1 MTRPP
6 ADEAVLLDKAR
17 AGDQAAFSELVA
29 RYETGIRL
37 HCYRMLGS
45 FHDAEDVTQEVLVRA
60 WRHLGSFDGRSSLHT
75 WLYRIATNRCLTSRA
90 RRVPEAPAGAAFAPP
105 PPNAPEAEV
114 ADLQPFPDAYL
125 GGLVPQEPGAVYDL
139 RESVSLAFL
148 TVIQLLPARQRAVL
162 LLRDVL
168 GFSAAETAQQLEMT
182 VAGVNSALQR
192 ARAALEPHRASGRI
206 PGKPRP
212 AGDESERRLIGR
224 YVAAWHANDVPAL
237 LSLLREDALLT
248 MPPFP
253 AAYGGRH
260 AIGKFLRSV
269 PAGGRLDQITL
280 VPARANLQPA
290 VAAYI
295 GDNDGGG
302 CSAYGI
308 MVLTVDGDHIIE
320 ITGFADPAL
329 FKAFCLPGRLE
340 GRRGLRRKPRRPGPR
355 DHRRHRRRGQRAQ
368 DVRRTGVHAE
378 RPHVHRHCR

>member
-1 MTRPP
+1 MSH
-6 ADEAVLLDKAR
+6 AQANEAALLKQAQ
-17 AGDQAAFSELVA
+17 AGDQAAFSGLVTRHEA
-29 RYETGIRL
+29 GIKLR
-37 HCYRMLGS
+37 CYRMLGS

-60 WRHLGSFDGRSSLHT
+60 WRHLGSFDGRSSLRT

-90 RRVPEAPAGAAFAPP
+90 RRFPEAPAAAAFVPP
-105 PPNAPEAEV
+105 PPNAPEVEV

-125 GGLVPQEPGAVYDL
+125 GGLAPQEPGAVYDL

-168 GFSAAETAQQLEMT
+168 GFSAAETAQLLETT
-182 VAGVNSALQR
+182 VAGANSALQR

-212 AGDESERRLIGR
+212 AGDETERQLLGR
-224 YVAAWHANDVPAL
+224 YVAAWHANDIPTL

-253 AAYGGRH
+253 AAYRGRH
-260 AIGKFLRSV
+260 AIGQFLRSV

-280 VPARANLQPA
+280 VQARANLQPA
-290 VAAYI
+290 AAAYVR
-295 GDNDGGG
+295 DNDGGG
-302 CSAYGI
+302 ATAYGI

-320 ITGFADPAL
+320 ITGLADPAL
-329 FKAFCLPGRLE
+329 FPDFGLPARLE
-340 GRRGLRRKPRRPGPR
+340 G
-355 DHRRHRRRGQRAQ
+355 
-368 DVRRTGVHAE
+368 
-378 RPHVHRHCR
+378 

>member
-1 MTRPP
+1 VSHAQ
-6 ADEAVLLDKAR
+6 ADEAALLNQAR
-17 AGDQAAFSELVA
+17 AGDQAAFSSLVT
-29 RYETGIRL
+29 RYEAGIRL
-37 HCYRMLGS
+37 HCYRTLGS

-60 WRHLGSFDGRSSLHT
+60 WRHLGSFDGRSSLRT
-75 WLYRIATNRCLTSRA
+75 WLYRIATNRCLTSRT
-90 RRVPEAPAGAAFAPP
+90 RRFPEAPAGAAFVPP
-105 PPNAPEAEV
+105 PPNAPEVEV

-125 GGLVPQEPGAVYDL
+125 GGLAPPEPGAVYDL

-148 TVIQLLPARQRAVL
+148 TVIQLLPSRQRAVL

-168 GFSAAETAQQLEMT
+168 GFSAAETAQLLETT
-182 VAGVNSALQR
+182 VAGANSALQR

-212 AGDESERRLIGR
+212 AGDQTERQLLGR

-253 AAYGGRH
+253 AAYRGH
-260 AIGKFLRSV
+260 DTIGQFLRSV

-290 VAAYI
+290 VAAYVR
-295 GDNDGGG
+295 DSDGGG
-302 CSAYGI
+302 ATAYGI

-329 FKAFCLPGRLE
+329 FPDFGLPARLE
-340 GRRGLRRKPRRPGPR
+340 G
-355 DHRRHRRRGQRAQ
+355 
-368 DVRRTGVHAE
+368 
-378 RPHVHRHCR
+378 